1 MTAPVRTRIAPSP
14 TGDPHVGTAYMALFN
29 WAFARHHGGQFVLR
43 IEDTDQARSTADSEE
58 AIFDALGWLGLDW
71 DEGPNVGGAYGPY
84 RQSERKATYAAH
96 VETLLQ
102 KGHAFH
108 CFCSKERL
116 DAVRS
121 EQQANKQT
129 TRYDG
134 HCISLSADEVAT
146 RIAAGESHV
155 IRMRVP
161 EEGDCTFTD
170 RLRGEI
176 SIPYAQIDMQVLVKA
191 DGMPTYHLAVV
202 VDDHLMGITHILRG
216 EEWLNSVPKHQLL
229 YRYFDW
235 PMPEL
240 IHLPL
245 LRNPDQS
252 KLSKRKNPT
261 SITYYR
267 DMGYL
272 PEALVN
278 YLSLMGWSMPNEEE
292 IFSRE
297 EMVEAFDVDRMTTGG
312 PIFDQT
318 KLSWLNGQYLRR
330 LDAPEYAQRIQDW
343 MLNTAKLE
351 QLIPMVQERAERLS
365 DLLPLVNYLLG
376 NLPDLSEE
384 HFEHKSMERADV
396 LKVLHHTLAAFDEMR
411 DWQRDDLFALCQGMA
426 QAMELKFRD
435 FLFPLF
441 IATSGRAVSLPLFDS
456 WMFLGADLSRARL
469 RSALEL
475 IGVAKKER
483 KRLDKEY
490 QAIKAAID
498 SAPAPT

>member
-1 MTAPVRTRIAPSP
+1 MRTRIAPSP

-43 IEDTDQARSTADSEE
+43 IEDTDQARSTATSEQ
-58 AIFDALGWLGLDW
+58 AIFDALRWLGLDW
-71 DEGPNVGGAYGPY
+71 DEGPEAAGLHGPY
-84 RQSERKATYAAH
+84 RQSERKDIYQRQ
-96 VETLLQ
+96 VQSLLDQ
-102 KGHAFH
+102 DHAFH
-108 CFCSKERL
+108 CFCTKERL
-116 DAVRS
+116 DAVRA

-134 HCISLSADEVAT
+134 HCASLSAAEVAS
-146 RIAAGESHV
+146 RIQAGEAHV

-161 EEGDCTFTD
+161 EQGECTFTD
-170 RLRGEI
+170 RLRGSI
-176 SIPYAQIDMQVLVKA
+176 SIPFSQIDMQVLIKA

-229 YRYFDW
+229 YQYFGW
-235 PMPEL
+235 PMPEM

-261 SITYYR
+261 SVTYYR

-292 IFSRE
+292 IFSLE
-297 EMVEAFDVDRMTTGG
+297 QMVEVFDIDRMTTGG

-318 KLSWLNGQYLRR
+318 KLSWLNGQYLRQ
-330 LDAPEYAQRIQDW
+330 LDSAEYAHRVQAW
-343 MLNTAKLE
+343 MLNADKLQ
-351 QLIPMVQERAERLS
+351 QLIPLVQERAERLS

-376 NLPDLSEE
+376 NLPTLSEE
-384 HFEHKSMERADV
+384 DFAHKSLERGQM
-396 LKVLHHTLAAFDEMR
+396 LKVLHHTLSAFDNMR
-411 DWQRDDLFALCQGMA
+411 DWQRDELFSLCQRLA
-426 QAMELKFRD
+426 AAMELKFRD

-456 WMFLGADLSRARL
+456 WMFLGADMSRARL
-469 RSALEL
+469 RSALEAL
-475 IGVAKKER
+475 GVSNKER

-490 QAIKAAID
+490 QALQTAM
-498 SAPAPT
+498 APSDRPAN